1 MVVVGGRLGRFSLS
15 RGTHW
20 RIGVSGGDS
29 DADRRHN
36 KSYVMAVVDRRTQV
50 EASSRAEFEDIVS
63 FANSIL
69 YTAITPV
76 VVSMKQ
82 KQPGNATEKKDAAKA
97 LDKLLL
103 MDEVW

>member
-1 MVVVGGRLGRFSLS
+1 MSWQL
-15 RGTHW
+15 
-20 RIGVSGGDS
+20 
-29 DADRRHN
+29 
-36 KSYVMAVVDRRTQV
+36 VDRRTQV

-63 FANSIL
+63 FANSVL

-76 VVSMKQ
+76 AVSMKQ
-82 KQPGNATEKKDAAKA
+82 KQSGNATEKKDAAKA